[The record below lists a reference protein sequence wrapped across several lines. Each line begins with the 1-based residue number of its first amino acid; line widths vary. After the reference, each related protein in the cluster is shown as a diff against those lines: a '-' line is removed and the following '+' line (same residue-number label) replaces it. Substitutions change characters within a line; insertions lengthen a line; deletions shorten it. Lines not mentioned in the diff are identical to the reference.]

1 MIALHLVRHGQAS
14 FAAADYDQL
23 SPLGVAQARRLG
35 EALRARGT
43 RVDAVF
49 TGTLRRHRQTAEACL
64 AAAGLAAPPPRALSG
79 LDEVDHAELLV
90 RLDPRYAE
98 RAAIAAD
105 VAARGGPPDR
115 AFQALF
121 ADAFARWIGGGHDGE
136 YTVSWP
142 AFRRRAEAALEELLR
157 SLAPS
162 ATALAFTS
170 GGPITAICL
179 ALLGLPDREAP
190 RIAWTLVN
198 TGVTKV
204 LHGRSGTRLSTLNE
218 HAHLEGGGERLI
230 TYR

>member
-1 MIALHLVRHGQAS
+1 VIALHLVRHAQAS
-14 FAAADYDQL
+14 FAAEDYDQL
-23 SPLGVAQARRLG
+23 SPLGLAQARRLG
-35 EALRARGT
+35 EALAARRT

-64 AAAGLAAPPPRALSG
+64 SAAGLAALPLRALPG

-90 RLDPRYAE
+90 RLDPRYAD
-98 RAAIAAD
+98 RTAIAAD
-105 VAARGGPPDR
+105 LAARGGPPDR

-121 ADAFARWIGGGHDGE
+121 ADAFARWIGGRHDDA
-136 YTVSWP
+136 YAVSWP
-142 AFRRRAEAALEELLR
+142 AFRRRSEAALEALLR
-157 SLAPS
+157 SLSPS
-162 ATALAFTS
+162 ASALAFTS

-179 ALLGLPDREAP
+179 ALLGLPDPEAP

-204 LHGRSGTRLSTLNE
+204 LHGRAGTRLSTLNE
-218 HAHLEGGGERLI
+218 HAHLEGGGERMI